1 MDGPVTELVQVGVGY
16 MVTGVAEVQVIVI
29 EKMNFVVDFAGIVD
43 KETITEDMVVG
54 MTVGR
59 VVGMFAFHNNILSNL
74 EIFCFYFS
82 EESKFSK
89 A

>member
-1 MDGPVTELVQVGVGY
+1 MVVGVVEVGLVVVQV
-16 MVTGVAEVQVIVI
+16 MVVE
-29 EKMNFVVDFAGIVD
+29 EMNFVVDFAGTNKEKIV
-43 KETITEDMVVG
+43 EDMVVG

-82 EESKFSK
+82 EESKFSE